1 MMRRM
6 RWLFV
11 VGALGGSWA
20 PVAMAEDTPFDCG
33 GLDGEG
39 IREMRALFEAQRS
52 FFSER
57 DRYAQDLA
65 QVGFSP
71 AACAD
76 GSRAPVPGP
85 GWVAGCHFA
94 YQVTSVT
101 GLPASSFAA
110 IAQGAAGTPAENV
123 TLRIGAPSFQDISF
137 WQERSGQRRFV
148 DWNACQPTGAFS
160 AREFEGVQLMGSIFE
175 GMQASFM
182 ERDQYPSTLAQMGF
196 WPLSCTDGSRAS
208 LPGPDWM
215 AGCHFAYRVTSVT
228 GSPTPSFTAIARGA
242 AGTPVADVTL
252 QIGSP
257 SLQNIVFWVERSGVR
272 RTIAWEERV
281 PTEPLCAAQ
290 EQEGLAN
297 IHALFTT
304 ERAIFQEK
312 DRYSSDL
319 AEVGFLPLS
328 CTDGTR
334 PAGPDSSWLGGCRFI
349 YRVEVTGPTSF
360 IATARAVSGLIAG
373 TTLQIDETGSLTRSP
388 VHSDACQ

>member
-1 MMRRM
+1 MRRM

-11 VGALGGSWA
+11 VGALCGPWA
-20 PVAMAEDTPFDCG
+20 PVAMAEDAPFDCG
-33 GLDGEG
+33 GIDGEG

-52 FFSER
+52 FLSER
-57 DRYAQDLA
+57 ERYSQDLA

-76 GSRAPVPGP
+76 GTRAPVPGP

-101 GLPASSFAA
+101 ELPATFAA
-110 IAQGAAGTPAENV
+110 IARGAAGTPAENV
-123 TLRIGAPSFQDISF
+123 TLRISAPSFQDISF

-175 GMQASFM
+175 GMQASFW
-182 ERDQYPSTLAQMGF
+182 EKDQYPSTLAQMGF
-196 WPLSCTDGSRAS
+196 WPMSCTDGSRAP
-208 LPGPDWM
+208 LPGPDWV

-257 SLQNIVFWVERSGVR
+257 SLQNIVFWVERAGVR

-281 PTEPLCAAQ
+281 PTVPLCTAQ
-290 EQEGLAN
+290 EQEGLAS
-297 IHALFTT
+297 IRGLFTT
-304 ERAIFQEK
+304 QLAMFQEK
-312 DRYSSDL
+312 DRYTSDL
-319 AEVGFLPLS
+319 EEAGFLPLS

-334 PAGPDSSWLGGCRFI
+334 PTGPDSSWLGGCRFI
-349 YRVEVTGPTSF
+349 YRVEVTSPTSF

-373 TTLQIDETGSLTRSP
+373 TTLQIDQTGTLTRSP
-388 VHSDACQ
+388 VYSDACP